1 MIQLNNHIHTNFS
14 KDGKSPM
21 QEVIAA
27 ARKAGLKIITITDH
41 FPLPEGF
48 TYQAGDSY
56 MAREQLND
64 YIKLVLTEKKRNKD
78 IDIRLGAEIDFRP
91 GFEKLIP
98 AQIKGI
104 DFDYVLGG
112 VHTLAGWNTRSGW
125 DFDYSK
131 DIWEKG
137 LVKKDI
143 KKVYKEYFDL
153 VRQLISSRLFDA
165 VAHLDIIK
173 KFNENSKYFDENED
187 EYKEEV
193 IKCLDLIEEN
203 NIVLEINTSGL
214 FRPCNALFP
223 GEWVLKEAFNRK
235 IEITIGSDCHKAED
249 ITRGFDYAE
258 KVLKKIGYK
267 RLAAFKKRKKEYVK
281 LGD

>member
-56 MAREQLND
+56 MAREQLNE
-64 YIKLVLTEKKRNKD
+64 YINLVLAEKEKNKG

-104 DFDYVLGG
+104 DFDYILGG
-112 VHTLAGWNTRSGW
+112 VHTIAGWNTKVGW

-131 DIWEKG
+131 EIFEKG
-137 LVKKDI
+137 LLKKDI
-143 KKVYKEYFDL
+143 KKAYKEYFNL
-153 VRQLISSRLFDA
+153 VRQMIRSNLFDA

-173 KFNENSKYFDENED
+173 KFNRDSKYFDENEND
-187 EYKEEV
+187 YREEV
-193 IKCLDLIEEN
+193 MKCLDLMEEN
-203 NIVLEINTSGL
+203 KMVLEINTSGL
-214 FRPCNALFP
+214 FRPCKALYP
-223 GEWVLKEAFNRK
+223 SEWVIKEAFKRK
-235 IEITIGSDCHKAED
+235 IEITIGSD
-249 ITRGFDYAE
+249 
-258 KVLKKIGYK
+258 
-267 RLAAFKKRKKEYVK
+267 
-281 LGD
+281 